1 MSDKH
6 THTRKDPDPI
16 SRFVLGV
23 EIYETAQTMRRY
35 FDRRAR
41 AMGFTQV
48 QWRALRK
55 LEGNPGIS
63 QAGLA
68 DLLEMQPISLARI
81 LDRMVLAGLV
91 ERRPDPDDRRAVM
104 LYLTDQAS
112 PILKLLQE
120 IAEELRAVASKGIG
134 PTEQAQIITSLRQM
148 RVNFEDNDDDIAP
161 TKQAFHV

>member
-1 MSDKH
+1 MSEKH
-6 THTRKDPDPI
+6 SHKDVEPT

-23 EIYETAQTMRRY
+23 EIYETSRIMRRY

-55 LEGNPGIS
+55 LDDNPGIS

-81 LDRMVLAGLV
+81 LDRMVLAQLV
-91 ERRPDPDDRRAVM
+91 ERRPDPDDRRAVK
-104 LYLTDQAS
+104 LYLTEEAA
-112 PILKLLQE
+112 PILKVLHE
-120 IAEELRAVASKGIG
+120 IAEELRDVANKGISAAD
-134 PTEQAQIITSLRQM
+134 QANIITAMRQM
-148 RVNFEDNDDDIAP
+148 RANFEDVDDDITP
-161 TKQAFHV
+161 TKQIFQV